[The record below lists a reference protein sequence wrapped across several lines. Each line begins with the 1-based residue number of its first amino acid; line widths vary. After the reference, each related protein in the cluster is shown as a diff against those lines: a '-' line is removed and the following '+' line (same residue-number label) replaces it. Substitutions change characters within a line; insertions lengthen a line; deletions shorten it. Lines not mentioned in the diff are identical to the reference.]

1 MLGLQE
7 GPYTLASPGVR
18 RVYTNCCGSAKKGKI
33 YIFCLKKLG
42 TASSLQDT
50 DNILKLGN

>member
-50 DNILKLGN
+50 DNTLKLGN